1 MVTADF
7 DFTPLVD
14 SRGTPPK
21 IIRLEK
27 MDYSTEVAADLIR
40 RFAIALAEFDKGTKS
55 VLILPRPSQPTKINP
70 ASP

>member
-27 MDYSTEVAADLIR
+27 MDYSTEVAADLSR
-40 RFAIALAEFDKGTKS
+40 VVRERNCSARAELQQQGDEDGAGNNSKP
-55 VLILPRPSQPTKINP
+55 V
-70 ASP
+70 